1 MYSEGIGVYGFK
13 TTGDSEQKDFG
24 FKLTELLK
32 KKLRNRKEIV
42 ILCIGSDYYVGDCL
56 GPLIGHK
63 LLSSHYDNLIVY
75 GTLKEPVHAKNL
87 NETIQ
92 TIYSKYANPLV
103 IAIDSSL
110 DSDSDSIGDITL
122 REGSISPGIAFE
134 KSLPSVG
141 HISILGIVNLSGI
154 SFDKFIQTTR
164 MHLVMTLADFIVKG
178 LLIALD
184 NLNLNQEVTKKVR

>member
-13 TTGDSEQKDFG
+13 ATGDSEQKDFG
-24 FKLTELLK
+24 LKLTELLK
-32 KKLRNRKEIV
+32 KKLGNRKEIV
-42 ILCIGSDYYVGDCL
+42 ILCIGSDYCIGDCL
-56 GPLIGHK
+56 GPLIGYK
-63 LLSSHYDNLIVY
+63 LLSSHYDNLAVY
-75 GTLKEPVHAKNL
+75 GTLKEPVHAVNL
-87 NETIQ
+87 NKTVE

-122 REGSISPGIAFE
+122 RDSSISPGIAFG

-141 HISILGIVNLSGI
+141 HIGILGIVNLSGI
-154 SFDKFIQTTR
+154 PFDRFMQTTR

-178 LLIALD
+178 LLTSLD
-184 NLNLNQEVTKKVR
+184 SVID